1 MCSLVEFPID
11 CTRLHLRSQGGD
23 KPGDQIQGK
32 IAVAENGV
40 CAFSSAVTWRRRQR
54 LRMRTGFHR
63 PENKASSDRKLQAE
77 CLNYE
82 SDWQPGMTRLLEQ
95 KVLLPV
101 PDADSSA
108 LPIRNVSSAPLD
120 IAPLRRALQLRV
132 LFSARVL
139 LRERLYRARLTM
151 SPWLTMR
158 PGFPPESR

>member
-95 KVLLPV
+95 KFCSPCQTL
-101 PDADSSA
+101 
-108 LPIRNVSSAPLD
+108 IRAHCRFGTF
-120 IAPLRRALQLRV
+120 LRRGLTSPGCAGCSNRAC
-132 LFSARVL
+132 FSSARVL
-139 LRERLYRARLTM
+139 LHERLYRA
-151 SPWLTMR
+151 
-158 PGFPPESR
+158 